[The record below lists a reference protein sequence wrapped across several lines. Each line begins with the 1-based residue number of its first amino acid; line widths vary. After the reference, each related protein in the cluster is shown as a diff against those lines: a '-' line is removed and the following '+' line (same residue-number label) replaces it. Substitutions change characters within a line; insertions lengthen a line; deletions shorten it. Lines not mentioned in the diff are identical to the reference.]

1 VALVSLGSFV
11 CSMVPT
17 PPRTERDGFAAAMAD
32 VPRENGPGT
41 FVVVWPPE
49 YAAALAALPPELAA
63 ADAVPAETNNKRS
76 YLKILTLGPAGFD
89 PPPELDSADSN
100 ERVRFDDIE
109 VTTHQW
115 TSGDRIDF
123 DLRAGLA
130 EVAVQLHGREHHID
144 CNQARADG
152 GWACPG
158 RPGWNHVAP
167 THLRVEGDDWPCVWA
182 HPVTGHDLIFDLGER
197 TLWDRIEV
205 EAALHDDVTGAHG
218 SSVVVKLEVDGVGS
232 RRITRTNNRGVA
244 ITMLPTTRGQKARVR
259 LFVNTGN
266 DGRRHLGVNLRIL
279 EER

>member
-1 VALVSLGSFV
+1 MLVSFV
-11 CSMVPT
+11 CSMYPVAPLA
-17 PPRTERDGFAAAMAD
+17 ERDGFAAAVAHI
-32 VPRENGPGT
+32 EAEHGPGT

-49 YAAALAALPPELAA
+49 HAATLAALPGALPA
-63 ADAVPAETNNKRS
+63 ADAVPNETNNKRS
-76 YLKILTLGPAGFD
+76 HLRILTLGPTGFD
-89 PPPELDSADSN
+89 APPELDAAEAG

-109 VTTHQW
+109 VASHLW
-115 TSGDRIDF
+115 ASGDRVDF
-123 DLRAGLA
+123 DLRADLA
-130 EVAVQLHGREHHID
+130 ETAVQLHGREHHVD
-144 CNQARADG
+144 CNNARADG

-158 RPGWNHVAP
+158 RPDWNHVAP

-205 EAALHDDVTGAHG
+205 EAALHDDVTGTHG

-244 ITMLPTTRGQKARVR
+244 VTMLPTSRGQKARVR

-266 DGRRHLGVNLRIL
+266 DGRRHFGVNLRIM
-279 EER
+279 EKR